1 MKNMIWIGILTLVFI
16 FLLMQS
22 GSFGFSLAG
31 LVVYVFAVIYLLIR
45 SKEKYQKVN

>member
-1 MKNMIWIGILTLVFI
+1 MIWIGIVTLVFL

-22 GSFGFSLAG
+22 GSSGFSMLS

-45 SKEKYQKVN
+45 SKEKYQKIN